1 MNDDAL
7 DVALVSCVTLPEPDP
22 DEQPL
27 LDALSSAG
35 LKARVLAWDDPTV
48 DWSRA
53 RLAVLRS
60 SWNYPWMVDEFL
72 SWATVTSALT
82 DLWNPLEL
90 VRWNLHKRY
99 LVELERHGVPVTP
112 TVVVER
118 GAEHSLASVLDERDW
133 VEAVVKPAVSA
144 GSFRTIKVDRASRGA
159 GEDHFRSLVAERD
172 VLIQPYLN
180 SVEEYG
186 ERALVWIDGELT
198 HSVRKQPRF
207 AGEDES
213 VSTVM
218 PITGAERRLARL
230 AIEVIDG
237 TPLYA
242 RIDAAPGPD
251 GDPIVMELEM
261 IEPSLFFLQC
271 PAALDRFVGA
281 IRDRSAD
288 D

>member
-1 MNDDAL
+1 MNQESL

-22 DEQPL
+22 DERPL
-27 LDALSSAG
+27 LDALFAAG
-35 LKARVLAWDDPTV
+35 LNAQVLAWDDPGL

-53 RLAVLRS
+53 QMAVLRS

-72 SWATVTSALT
+72 SWATMTSAVT
-82 DLWNPLEL
+82 DLWNPLEI

-118 GAEHSLASVLDERDW
+118 GAEHSLASVLDGRDW
-133 VEAVVKPAVSA
+133 AEAVVKPAVSA
-144 GSFRTIKVDRASRGA
+144 GSFRTMKVDRHSREA

-186 ERALVWIDGELT
+186 ERALVWIGGELT

-213 VSTVM
+213 VSAAM
-218 PITGAERRLARL
+218 PITDAERRLARL
-230 AIEVIDG
+230 AVEVIDG

-251 GDPIVMELEM
+251 GNPIVMELEM

-271 PAALDRFVGA
+271 PGALDRFVA
-281 IRDRSAD
+281 TIRDRLVSG
-288 D
+288 

>member
-1 MNDDAL
+1 MKHEPL

-27 LDALSSAG
+27 LDALAAAG
-35 LKARVLAWDDPTV
+35 LKAQVLAWDDPGV

-53 RLAVLRS
+53 QVAVLRS

-72 SWATVTSALT
+72 NWATTTSAVT

-118 GAEHSLASVLDERDW
+118 GAKHSLASVLDGRDW
-133 VEAVVKPAVSA
+133 AEAVVKPAVSA
-144 GSFRTIKVDRASRGA
+144 GSFRTMKVDRASRDA
-159 GEDHFRSLVAERD
+159 GESHFRSLVAERD
-172 VLIQPYLN
+172 ALIQPYLN

-207 AGEDES
+207 AGQDES
-213 VSTVM
+213 VSEAM
-218 PITGAERRLARL
+218 PITDAERRLARL
-230 AIEVIDG
+230 AVEVIDG

-251 GDPIVMELEM
+251 GNPIVMELEM
-261 IEPSLFFLQC
+261 IEPSLFFPQC
-271 PAALDRFVGA
+271 PAALDRFVTG
-281 IRDRSAD
+281 IRDRLVSG
-288 D
+288 